1 MSSTFSRL
9 RCATHARP
17 LPCCYTATANTHL
30 QVTNIGQNAYLIASR
45 GRLLPGEIPIGVM
58 WIASFF
64 LVRILPVPWLLYAY
78 VKTMVLQSCGLELA
92 ELVVGRATVP
102 IPMLLNLF
110 WFQKMMK
117 KLMRMFRRAKEG
129 MKKHT

>member
-1 MSSTFSRL
+1 M
-9 RCATHARP
+9 
-17 LPCCYTATANTHL
+17 

-117 KLMRMFRRAKEG
+117 KLMRMSRRAKEG